1 MGLTVYTIDPKT
13 TNVEYYFDELIRNI
27 VFKQKSIENC
37 CFLGK
42 SNLLCEND
50 FLINEDV
57 LYNNPKNKVEKIT
70 FKLSQYFSRDNK
82 RKFSNF
88 FRKCQLD
95 EMPLAVFSLDGD
107 IVIIEKVDYF
117 GELYVISS
125 IYENGQLPMINKLE
139 HRINF
144 MKSKQLNN

>member
-57 LYNNPKNKVEKIT
+57 LHNTPKNKIEKIT
-70 FKLSQYFSRDNK
+70 FILSQYLSRDNK
-82 RKFSNF
+82 RKFFNF
-88 FRKCQLD
+88 FKKCQLN
-95 EMPLAVFSLDGD
+95 EMPFALFILDED
-107 IVIIEKVDYF
+107 VVIIEKIDYF

-125 IYENGQLPMINKLE
+125 IYENGQLPMTNKLE
-139 HRINF
+139 HKINF
-144 MKSKQLNN
+144 KKSKHLNN